1 MQGRGISAIVHDWSG
16 ATGKRRVAA
25 PTRALLIVLAATLA
39 AAPGRAAEAQQPT
52 PAQATPAPSQSP
64 APPAAATPAPPAGT
78 AATPSATSPAVPL
91 PPAPG
96 VTSDYIIGPGD
107 MIQVFVWR
115 NPELS
120 MVVPV
125 RPDGKISSPLVEDL
139 IAVGKTP
146 SQLARDIE
154 GVLAEYIRNPEVYV
168 IVTNA
173 VSTFNQVKV
182 IGQVRSPQALA
193 YKEGMTLLDV
203 VLAVG
208 GLTDFA
214 AGNRSKLL
222 RKDENGKD
230 QEIKVRL
237 DDLVRKGRLSENR
250 NLKPGDVLMVPE
262 ARF

>member
-1 MQGRGISAIVHDWSG
+1 
-16 ATGKRRVAA
+16 
-25 PTRALLIVLAATLA
+25 
-39 AAPGRAAEAQQPT
+39 
-52 PAQATPAPSQSP
+52 
-64 APPAAATPAPPAGT
+64 
-78 AATPSATSPAVPL
+78 
-91 PPAPG
+91 
-96 VTSDYIIGPGD
+96 

-115 NPELS
+115 NPELT
-120 MVVPV
+120 MLVPV

-139 IAVGKTP
+139 VAVGKTP
-146 SQLARDIE
+146 TQLAHDIE
-154 GVLAEYIRNPEVYV
+154 GVLSEYIRSPEVYV
-168 IVTNA
+168 IVTHA

-182 IGQVRSPQALA
+182 IGQVRSPQALP
-193 YKEGMTLLDV
+193 YTEGMTLLDL

-250 NLKPGDVLMVPE
+250 PLKPGDVVIVPE